1 MNRTTLSRA
10 LRPAA
15 VVLCIAVFLAAF
27 FTMRN
32 AQPGTNP
39 FFKSAWSLFPPAVS
53 YTHLSVLISSPEE
66 ATVMGSKSPP
76 ATRSAPSVSRSMGFV
91 MVRASK
97 KDSKMA
103 ITMVTNMVSMMS
115 STISQ
120 VKSRTSSLLSL
131 M

>member
-1 MNRTTLSRA
+1 M
-10 LRPAA
+10 
-15 VVLCIAVFLAAF
+15 
-27 FTMRN
+27 
-32 AQPGTNP
+32 
-39 FFKSAWSLFPPAVS
+39 KVS
-53 YTHLSVLISSPEE
+53 VNVLISSPEE

-103 ITMVTNMVSMMS
+103 ITMVTNMVWMMS